1 MVGLGGWRRKEGVWG
16 LIQRCQTGSFWR
28 WQRGLLGVW
37 LPEVIFLG
45 IAKSLVGGFELPDF
59 DLFEGGWGAD
69 GEGGEAGS
77 ASVIGEFGEDRLA
90 VVDEDLD
97 EEFIDEDAEF
107 DVFAFGEIG
116 DGEGGFGVA
125 EAERAG
131 FWAEDDGESPAFGIG
146 KEVEAEEFAIGLI
159 TGDGDADFG
168 GVAVETSDL
177 FAGGGGGKEIGFGS
191 IEDDII
197 EDRGI
202 VAEGFEFAERFDA
215 EGVILGEAEFAG
227 EGLDGPFVHGAVIFA
242 EGGEPS
248 PHHAPAIGGEEGFWG
263 KEIDAP
269 LFHAEEALVFA
280 APVHPAVGF
289 GDELFGFG
297 VPVADVVAAA
307 GRVADAEEHPFFSD
321 GKELGTGDVF
331 TEGDIGEIVFEEI
344 ADERPSF

>member
-1 MVGLGGWRRKEGVWG
+1 MGEG
-16 LIQRCQTGSFWR
+16 CQPWSFWR
-28 WQRGLLGVW
+28 WKRGLLGVW

-45 IAKSLVGGFELPDF
+45 IAKALVGGFELPDF
-59 DLFEGGWGAD
+59 DLFEGGGGAD
-69 GEGGEAGS
+69 GEGGDSGF
-77 ASVIGEFGEDRLA
+77 ASVIGEFGEDGLA

-116 DGEGGFGVA
+116 NGEGGFGVS
-125 EAERAG
+125 EAERAR

-146 KEVEAEEFAIGLI
+146 EEVEAEKFTIGLI
-159 TGDGDADFG
+159 AGDGDADFG

-177 FAGGGGGKEIGFGS
+177 FAGGDGGEEIGFGS
-191 IEDDII
+191 IENDII

-202 VAEGFEFAERFDA
+202 VAERFEFAEGFDA
-215 EGVILGEAEFAG
+215 EGVIFIKAEFAG

-248 PHHAPAIGGEEGFWG
+248 PHHAAFIGGEEGFWG

-280 APVHPAVGF
+280 APVHAAVGF
-289 GDELFGFG
+289 GDELFGGG
-297 VPVADVVAAA
+297 VPIADVVSA
-307 GRVADAEEHPFFSD
+307 
-321 GKELGTGDVF
+321 TC
-331 TEGDIGEIVFEEI
+331 
-344 ADERPSF
+344 

>member
-1 MVGLGGWRRKEGVWG
+1 MGGE
-16 LIQRCQTGSFWR
+16 RCEACPFWR
-28 WQRGLLGVW
+28 WPGRLLGVW

-45 IAKSLVGGFELPDF
+45 IAEALVGGFELPDF
-59 DLFEGGWGAD
+59 DLFEGGGGTD
-69 GEGGEAGS
+69 GEGGDSGFATI
-77 ASVIGEFGEDRLA
+77 IGEFGEDGLA

-97 EEFIDEDAEF
+97 EKFIDEDAEF

-131 FWAEDDGESPAFGIG
+131 FWAEDDGESTAFGIG
-146 KEVEAEEFAIGLI
+146 EKVEAEEFTIGLI
-159 TGDGDADFG
+159 AGDGDADFG

-177 FAGGGGGKEIGFGS
+177 FAGGDGGEEIGFGS
-191 IEDDII
+191 IDDDII
-197 EDRGI
+197 EDRGV

-215 EGVILGEAEFAG
+215 ERVIFGEAKFAG

-248 PHHAPAIGGEEGFWG
+248 PHHAAVIGGEEGFWG

-280 APVHPAVGF
+280 APVHAAVGF
-289 GDELFGFG
+289 GDELFGGG
-297 VPVADVVAAA
+297 VPIADVVATTE
-307 GRVADAEEHPFFSD
+307 VMTDAEEHPFFSD
-321 GKELGTGDVF
+321 GKEVGAGDVF
-331 TEGDIGEIVFEEI
+331 TEGDIGEIMFEEI
-344 ADERPSF
+344 ADERPSFQVLGFEERRVFAS